1 MRSGIR
7 LAKTSGMMIAF
18 KTRKPGKLSKQL
30 REGKGPDLARR
41 RGVVGLSFLA
51 ATSMQVV
58 GLFQMGLIRH
68 IPEPPGFDAETVDAS
83 KEAYGYLS
91 VGDAFLGLGSYAFT
105 AALAAM
111 GPANR
116 ARTYP
121 WIPLALAAKAA
132 ADTVQ
137 AARLTR
143 DQWTKH
149 RAFCFWCLVAAG
161 ATFAALPL
169 TIPEARRALDQL
181 RNGEDD

>member
-1 MRSGIR
+1 
-7 LAKTSGMMIAF
+7 MMIAF

-30 REGKGPDLARR
+30 RESTGPDLTRR

-51 ATSMQVV
+51 STALQVV
-58 GLFQMGLIRH
+58 GLFQMGIIRR
-68 IPEPPGFDAETVDAS
+68 IPEPPGFDAETVDSS

-121 WIPLALAAKAA
+121 WIPIALAAKAT
-132 ADTVQ
+132 ADTLQ
-137 AARLTR
+137 AAKLTR

-161 ATFAALPL
+161 ASFATLPL
-169 TIPEARRALDQL
+169 TIPEARKALNQL
-181 RNGEDD
+181 RHGDRA